1 MKRAAWRKGGP
12 FWHTP
17 PMDSLESRM
26 IRLLADIHPL
36 DRIPRAGYVLRGVP
50 EPESVAAH
58 SHFVALL
65 TLLVCD
71 ACPGQFDRD
80 KALTMAIMHDLAEA
94 RLMDIPMPVGDAYLK
109 DAKRDAEQAIFDD
122 LLAGFPARYAEYHRE
137 LLDAASPEA
146 RLIRG
151 LDKAQ
156 MMIKIVMYQ
165 KEGRGRLD
173 EFWNN
178 PRNFADFGIE
188 PVARLFDAICA
199 HAGKTRPG

>member
-1 MKRAAWRKGGP
+1 ME
-12 FWHTP
+12 T
-17 PMDSLESRM
+17 LESRI
-26 IRLLADIHPL
+26 IRLFVEIHPL
-36 DRIPRAGYVLRGVP
+36 DRVPRAGYVLRGVP

-94 RLMDIPMPVGDAYLK
+94 RLMDIPMTVSDAYLK
-109 DAKRDAEQAIFDD
+109 SAKHDAEQAIFDD
-122 LLAGFPARYAEYHRE
+122 LLAGFPERYGDYHRE
-137 LLDAASPEA
+137 LREAATPEA

-156 MMIKIVMYQ
+156 MMLKIVMYQ
-165 KEGRGRLD
+165 KEGRGRLG
-173 EFWNN
+173 EFWDN
-178 PRNFADFGIE
+178 PKNFADFGIE
-188 PVARLFDAICA
+188 PVSRLFDAICA
-199 HAGKTRPG
+199 HAGRCRPK

>member
-1 MKRAAWRKGGP
+1 MNTFEDRV
-12 FWHTP
+12 
-17 PMDSLESRM
+17 
-26 IRLLADIHPL
+26 IRLLEDIHPL

-50 EPESVAAH
+50 EPETVAAH
-58 SHFVALL
+58 SHFVSLL
-65 TLLVCD
+65 ALLVCD
-71 ACPGQFDRD
+71 AYPDDFDRH

-94 RLMDIPMPVGDAYLK
+94 RLMDIPMPAGDAYLK
-109 DAKRDAEQAIFDD
+109 EAKQEAEQAVFDD
-122 LLAGFPARYAEYHRE
+122 LLAGFPAHYAEYHRE

-156 MMIKIVMYQ
+156 MMIKILMYQ
-165 KEGRGRLD
+165 KEGRGRLA

-178 PRNFADFGIE
+178 PRNFADFGLD

-199 HAGKTRPG
+199 QAGKKRPT